1 MTHRASRSS
10 RAIADSSAL
19 NCKWP
24 GRYREFIRISSC
36 PLSSRPHSAVGVF
49 KIRASFS
56 GYANLLDTLFKK
68 HQQRSKLRHG
78 DFHSTTDTFRFG
90 VLSRFAFKCARY
102 NCAASLLMDRWARRK
117 WQWWWN
123 LIRLSARRGYRVSA
137 ASRQTW
143 NRRLERTGWA
153 RPAICFRRKIES
165 RSRWQAAVAVC
176 VRPRSIACSNREDM
190 ELVSWAISIS
200 ISVNI

>member
-36 PLSSRPHSAVGVF
+36 PLSSRPLSTVDVS

-56 GYANLLDTLFKK
+56 GYANLWDILFKK

-90 VLSRFAFKCARY
+90 VHSRFAFKCARY

-123 LIRLSARRGYRVSA
+123 LIRLSARRGYRASPRHPGKLEIDVSNA
-137 ASRQTW
+137 LGERGLLFAFVERSSRVPDDK
-143 NRRLERTGWA
+143 
-153 RPAICFRRKIES
+153 RPWLCA
-165 RSRWQAAVAVC
+165 
-176 VRPRSIACSNREDM
+176 
-190 ELVSWAISIS
+190 LVQGR
-200 ISVNI
+200 